1 MFFNPEIYSSDF
13 TTPLPNVVD
22 ESILAAPIDYRRR
35 LYSNIVLSGGS
46 TMFKNFHRRLKKDIK
61 NLVQERLEANHIR
74 MGLDPKAA
82 PDLKVE
88 VVNHDMQRYAVWFG
102 GSFLSSM
109 PEFHTFCHTKAQYE
123 EEGPRIARH
132 NAVFQATM

>member
-1 MFFNPEIYSSDF
+1 MG
-13 TTPLPNVVD
+13 
-22 ESILAAPIDYRRR
+22 DYRRR

-123 EEGPRIARH
+123 EEGPRIAR
-132 NAVFQATM
+132 